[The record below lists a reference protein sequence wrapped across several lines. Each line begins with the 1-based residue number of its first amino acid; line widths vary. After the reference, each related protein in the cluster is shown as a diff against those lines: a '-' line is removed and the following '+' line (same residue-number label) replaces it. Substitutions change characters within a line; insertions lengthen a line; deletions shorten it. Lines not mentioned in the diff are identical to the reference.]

1 MAQLRESAESGIQRC
16 EQLKSDIR
24 SKDARLSEIKEL
36 KTHII
41 DYGKTRETYTQYR
54 KSGYSKKF
62 LEAHR
67 EEIMLHKAAKEA
79 FSHLEGKQ
87 IPKVKD
93 LNAEYQQLIQEKQA
107 LYVDYRQAKERMKAI
122 ENARKNT
129 EMILGKEY
137 QEQPEMLK

>member
-1 MAQLRESAESGIQRC
+1 
-16 EQLKSDIR
+16 
-24 SKDARLSEIKEL
+24 
-36 KTHII
+36 
-41 DYGKTRETYTQYR
+41 
-54 KSGYSKKF
+54 
-62 LEAHR
+62 
-67 EEIMLHKAAKEA
+67 MLHKAAKEA